1 MHKAAIIKIVYWSN
15 KRIIFHS
22 FAFESFSTSFTVY
35 LLFIFHLFNKLQ
47 VDCSLNQNLSF
58 NVCYVWL
65 SSGIWLTDNTNSTQF
80 FHSPPTRNR
89 HDPRHARNYFWVAQ
103 CWPPELLLSFRPK
116 QASWALMSAPTF
128 SKKKYS

>member
-15 KRIIFHS
+15 KRIIFHT

-58 NVCYVWL
+58 KVCYVWP
-65 SSGIWLTDNTNSTQF
+65 SSSIWLTDNTNSTQYS
-80 FHSPPTRNR
+80 HSPPTRNR
-89 HDPRHARNYFWVAQ
+89 HDPRHARNNFWVRPNVGHQNCFKVFAQ
-103 CWPPELLLSFRPK
+103 NEPAGLWYL
-116 QASWALMSAPTF
+116 ALTF
-128 SKKKYS
+128 S